1 MNLVTIK
8 GETYNLDLL
17 VKYITHVGTREVGTT
32 GEIVDPKA
40 IFGEYR
46 YLELVFADGSRV
58 ELDAVQSSALMRR
71 LASEGPVLDLDQVDE
86 AALGHVLVRDTEG
99 GDIILPDEPDD
110 GAVTPPDL
118 PGDVDDGL
126 GH

>member
-32 GEIVDPKA
+32 EEIVDPRA

-46 YLELVFADGSRV
+46 YVELVFADGSRV
-58 ELDAVQSSALMRR
+58 ELDAVQSSALLQR
-71 LASEGPVLDLDQVDE
+71 LAAGGPALDLDRLDE
-86 AALGHVLVRDTEG
+86 SALGHVVVHDTEG
-99 GDIILPDEPDD
+99 GDIILPDEPDE
-110 GAVTPPDL
+110 GAVIEPDL
-118 PGDVDDGL
+118 SQEDDDATGR
-126 GH
+126 